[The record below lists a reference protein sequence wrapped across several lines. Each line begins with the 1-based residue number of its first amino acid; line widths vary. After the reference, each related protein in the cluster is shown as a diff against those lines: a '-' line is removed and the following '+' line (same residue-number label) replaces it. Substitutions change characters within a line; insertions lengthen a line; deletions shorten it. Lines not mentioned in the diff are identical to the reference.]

1 MPPAEPSPKRVS
13 FHPELVPPGSPS
25 GSDSSFEPLYM
36 GSAHAALAHLS
47 PIICARLAKTV
58 NVVIDSGATVHMWND
73 PAAFLCIYPL
83 PDAYIHVADDRHLP
97 VSGTGTIHVSLQGH
111 VIQLHNVLLVP
122 ELSGPLLSVRLLRR
136 LPGCSFTA
144 TNSTC
149 SITFPTFSI
158 TIDDTVDVSIPC
170 HPASR
175 TSKPAYCEPSSP
187 ISALVATRSGRQT
200 SPPESTSASV
210 APTSESLP
218 VVQRPLPPIRPCDV
232 PNSSMPS
239 NLRLTHY
246 DLHRYLGFRSLQDY
260 KLLEVTSAPGIHV
273 INDGVPPMD
282 LGDVAT
288 IPRGKRG
295 RSHVKSTTFLADV
308 YTDIGYGDGRS
319 PRGFTHCLVIVDS
332 YSRFAWLYGLKGLA
346 STELIQAFSKFFTDA
361 ASTPGTI
368 HADFDHKLIGGDL
381 RLFLTSHR
389 IHVHAAPSGRQSQN
403 GLVEGNWKTI
413 VLMARSFLTDRLMPK

>member
-1 MPPAEPSPKRVS
+1 
-13 FHPELVPPGSPS
+13 
-25 GSDSSFEPLYM
+25 
-36 GSAHAALAHLS
+36 
-47 PIICARLAKTV
+47 
-58 NVVIDSGATVHMWND
+58 MWND
-73 PAAFLCIYPL
+73 PAAFLCVYPL

-111 VIQLHNVLLVP
+111 VIQLHNALLVH

-144 TNSTC
+144 TNTTYC

-170 HPASR
+170 YPAAP
-175 TSKPAYCEPSSP
+175 TSTPDYCEPSSP
-187 ISALVATRSGRQT
+187 VSALVATRSGRQT
-200 SPPESTSASV
+200 SPPESPDVLYT
-210 APTSESLP
+210 PTSEPLP
-218 VVQRPLPPIRPCDV
+218 VVLRPLPPIRPCDV

-246 DLHRYLGFRSLQDY
+246 DLHRSLGFRSLQDY
-260 KLLEVTSAPGIHV
+260 KVLELTLAHPGIHV
-273 INDGVPPMD
+273 INDGVPPLD

-295 RSHVKSTTFLADV
+295 RSHVKSTTFLDDV

-319 PRGFTHCLVIVDS
+319 PCGFTHCLVLVDS

-346 STELIQAFSKFFTDA
+346 STELI
-361 ASTPGTI
+361 
-368 HADFDHKLIGGDL
+368 HKLSPSFSPMQL
-381 RLFLTSHR
+381 RHLE
-389 IHVHAAPSGRQSQN
+389 PSMLILIIN
-403 GLVEGNWKTI
+403 
-413 VLMARSFLTDRLMPK
+413 